1 MALDLDALARA
12 LVESSPDYVVVFDA
26 DRRIRIVSDTTLELV
41 NLSRDQAVGRRLTD
55 LFDHS
60 DYLGHARNTFEIL
73 DQVLAHVLATGVGHD
88 DDDASRATRDLDVR
102 PASVRLHPI
111 RRDGEVVGATFTTRD
126 LEMSGSLMFRR
137 AAVGMAHVDRKGN
150 LREANESLLEL
161 VGRERAEVQGQ
172 PFVRLVH
179 PDDLDTGRS
188 AIDDV
193 LHGRAPDR
201 QVELRLRR
209 ADGEERWALVS
220 ASSNH
225 LGGEGVGGACVVVQ
239 DVTERVRLRDDL
251 VAARERL
258 QSLALHD
265 SLTGLPNRTY
275 LAHRLDDAQRAAA
288 RSGRHT
294 AVLFVDLD
302 GFKSVNDSVGHAAG
316 DLLLVEVAERIASTL
331 RPSDFAARFGGD
343 EFVVACTNLS
353 ADPGDARAE
362 AMAIA
367 ERICMALALPYTA
380 GDHAW
385 MLGASIGVAV
395 SAAGDMT
402 PDELLTAA
410 DADMY
415 RAKASRSLG

>member
-1 MALDLDALARA
+1 MATDLDALARA

-26 DRRIRIVSDTTLELV
+26 DRRVRLVSDMTLELA
-41 NLSRDQAVGRRLTD
+41 NLTREQAVGHRLTE

-60 DYLGHARNTFEIL
+60 DYLGFARNTFEIL
-73 DQVLAHVLATGVGHD
+73 DQVLGHVLATGIGHD
-88 DDDASRATRDLDVR
+88 DDDASRATRDFEVR

-111 RRDGEVVGATFTTRD
+111 REGGVVVGAVFTTRD

-150 LREANESLLEL
+150 VREANDALLAL
-161 VGRERAEVQGQ
+161 VGRERSEVQGE
-172 PFVRLVH
+172 PFARIVH
-179 PDDLDTGRS
+179 PDDHDTGRS

-201 QVELRLRR
+201 QVELRLDRD
-209 ADGEERWALVS
+209 DGEERWALVS

-251 VAARERL
+251 VSARERL

-275 LAHRLDDAQRAAA
+275 LLHRLGDAQRAAA
-288 RSGRHT
+288 RTGRHT
-294 AVLFVDLD
+294 AVLFIDLD

-316 DLLLVEVAERIASTL
+316 DRLLVEVGERLTATL
-331 RPSDFAARFGGD
+331 RPADLASRFGGD
-343 EFVVACTNLS
+343 EFVVACTELS
-353 ADPGDARAE
+353 ADPADARAE
-362 AMAIA
+362 AMTIA
-367 ERICMALALPYTA
+367 ERICMALAMPFTT

-385 MLGASIGVAV
+385 MLGASIGIAL
-395 SAAGDMT
+395 SQGGTET

-415 RAKASRSLG
+415 RAKGARPLG